1 MTKTIGSTRNDSNKL
16 DREVGTPL
24 KYLSNFTRSLDLSLI
39 NCEVE
44 SNLWWVKNYVISEKL
59 NTLQGVADSNANP
72 PILTTK
78 ETLTN
83 RATFQINNTDLY
95 VVIVTLSINDNIK
108 FLESIK
114 QRFKRKISWNKY
126 RSEPKQQG
134 NLLDYSNHKNY
145 YKSICIGNLLW
156 QTNTTISRTINFRGK
171 LEE

>member
-126 RSEPKQQG
+126 RSEPK
-134 NLLDYSNHKNY
+134 
-145 YKSICIGNLLW
+145 
-156 QTNTTISRTINFRGK
+156 
-171 LEE
+171 